1 MSDSLVEGDR
11 GVGDQKKR
19 GQERAESRRTGGGSG
34 SGSLFNAILYFGQ
47 G

>member
-19 GQERAESRRTGGGSG
+19 GQERAESRRTGGGKQDPYEG
-34 SGSLFNAILYFGQ
+34 KKQ
-47 G
+47 EQK

>member
-19 GQERAESRRTGGGSG
+19 GQERVESRRTGGG